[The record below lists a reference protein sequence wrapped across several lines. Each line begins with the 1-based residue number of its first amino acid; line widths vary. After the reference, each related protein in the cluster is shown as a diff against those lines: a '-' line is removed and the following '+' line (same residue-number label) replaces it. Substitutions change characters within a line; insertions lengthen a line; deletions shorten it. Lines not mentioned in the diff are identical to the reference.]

1 MEDRTFIHQLWLAL
15 HFFPFL
21 GPARYAT
28 EAILAYLSGDEKKAR
43 EKGITSTINGLI
55 DLLVLS
61 LFLLSAA
68 HIAIECEKSDNLRA
82 IKPVLT
88 TGVVVAVISIL
99 VSLKIIA
106 EQMSRSVVDKVCLM
120 SIVLDPYFS
129 NQYFYKQLKL
139 VWLN

>member
-1 MEDRTFIHQLWLAL
+1 MEDRSFINQLLVAL
-15 HFFPFL
+15 HFFPFI
-21 GPARYAT
+21 GPARYAS
-28 EAILAYLSGDEKKAR
+28 EAILAYLCGDEKRAR

-82 IKPVLT
+82 IKPMLI
-88 TGVVVAVISIL
+88 TGVIVAVISIM

-106 EQMSRSVVDKVCLM
+106 EQMSRSVVNKVGQ
-120 SIVLDPYFS
+120 I
-129 NQYFYKQLKL
+129 
-139 VWLN
+139 